1 MVPHESYVQK
11 VNFASE
17 TAGLVSQN
25 RLIKEFYLD
34 GSGHS
39 NEEEP
44 LKTDYA
50 AVDDYD
56 ATVDKS
62 PNIRAWIS
70 ALANS
75 NGVLDGS
82 EHINEE

>member
-1 MVPHESYVQK
+1 M
-11 VNFASE
+11 N
-17 TAGLVSQN
+17 GN
-25 RLIKEFYLD
+25 
-34 GSGHS
+34 GHS
-39 NEEEP
+39 NEEEH